1 LAGVQR
7 KLRPLGRGS
16 SRVIALFVI
25 KKSIALLLAAIVAI
39 IAGYFFAVSTIAK
52 EES

>member
-1 LAGVQR
+1 MKYLIVVLALIAIG
-7 KLRPLGRGS
+7 
-16 SRVIALFVI
+16 VIALFVI

-52 EES
+52 EE

>member
-1 LAGVQR
+1 MKYMIVVLALIAIG
-7 KLRPLGRGS
+7 
-16 SRVIALFVI
+16 VIALFVI

-52 EES
+52 EE